1 MHINLLIYVVYTKS
15 LQRYTIF
22 LNYARNFEKKI
33 QKTCIYANFVVPL
46 QPEQTNKSILCLSSA
61 LRAVPARVKQR

>member
-22 LNYARNFEKKI
+22 LNYARNFEKKYRKLAYM
-33 QKTCIYANFVVPL
+33 Q
-46 QPEQTNKSILCLSSA
+46 IL
-61 LRAVPARVKQR
+61 